1 MLFCNSLSLSLCL
14 CLSLG
19 VSLPGSR
26 DSIIEVWRNGSLK
39 HRMSLP
45 EQLKG
50 AGTAFSSILLL
61 PEVGTH
67 THTHRWSQV
76 TSCTS
81 KSGHKSSLTSPSQVL
96 NFAVTPNPLFQ
107 YRFRLRHTNEHT
119 HTNGLKSPTTDNKCC
134 VQTYTL
140 VKLLT

>member
-1 MLFCNSLSLSLCL
+1 MLFCNSLSLSL

-61 PEVGTH
+61 PEVSTH

-119 HTNGLKSPTTDNKCC
+119 HVRPHTHSHANFETC
-134 VQTYTL
+134 TYT
-140 VKLLT
+140 